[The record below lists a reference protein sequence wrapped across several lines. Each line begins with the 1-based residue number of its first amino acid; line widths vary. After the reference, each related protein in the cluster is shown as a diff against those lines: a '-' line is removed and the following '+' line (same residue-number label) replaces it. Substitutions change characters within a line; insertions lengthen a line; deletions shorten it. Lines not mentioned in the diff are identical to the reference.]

1 MNTILYLRLQGLLL
15 REVRRSQPPEKRAM
29 PLVIHDAG
37 SVVECCDASLARGI
51 KPGLSIK
58 ESKALLR
65 EDGHHEKPPKIASRA
80 WLDIAAEC
88 SNAVEPVS
96 AWEAYID
103 LSGHPEPLSVGAE
116 LLARIHRAEKVAL
129 LAGVSPLKW
138 LALKTTQ
145 PCSPEAL
152 QVGILPL
159 EPALDAP
166 SIIASMP
173 LSEVAPLS
181 PSVQERFEF
190 LGCRF
195 VREALLLSPQSLKKQ
210 FGKESPEIMRVLA
223 GRGSDRVLPL
233 YPPASLAESLSLA
246 GPVEDGQMID
256 KALSDLAHR
265 LALLLNKCDKR
276 AEALRLTAYNEDGAW
291 FSSFRRLSRPLM
303 AAFQLLVAL
312 RRMVEDHPL
321 PWPAVRFVVRAENLA
336 SREAWQQTLLGQTP
350 EAQRLRAIESAAKE
364 VTAMFGEGR
373 VLPAAQ
379 LAIPRRQK
387 VLNAW
392 RHAIGWKQS

>member
-1 MNTILYLRLQGLLL
+1 M
-15 REVRRSQPPEKRAM
+15 RAM
-29 PLVIHDAG
+29 PLVIHDG
-37 SVVECCDASLARGI
+37 SFVVECCEASLARGI

-65 EDGHHEKPPKIASRA
+65 EDGHHEKPPKVASRA

-103 LSGHPEPLSVGAE
+103 LSSHPEPLLVASE
-116 LLARIHRAEKVAL
+116 LLSRIHSAEQVVL
-129 LAGVSPLKW
+129 LGGISPLKW
-138 LALKTTQ
+138 LARKTTQ
-145 PCSPEAL
+145 VCPPGAL
-152 QVGILPL
+152 QMGILPL

-166 SIIASMP
+166 SLIASMP
-173 LSEVAPLS
+173 LAEVSLLS
-181 PSVQERFEF
+181 PAVQERFEF

-195 VREALLLSPQSLKKQ
+195 VHEALLLSPQTLKKQ
-210 FGKESPEIMRVLA
+210 FGKEASDILRVLS
-223 GRGSDRVLPL
+223 GRGADRVRPL
-233 YPPASLAESLSLA
+233 YPPASLSASLVLG
-246 GPVEDGQMID
+246 GPVEDGHMID
-256 KALSDLAHR
+256 KSLADLANR
-265 LALLLNKCDKR
+265 LAIALNQTDKR

-321 PWPAVRFVVRAENLA
+321 PWPVVRFVVRAENLA

-364 VTAMFGEGR
+364 VAAMFGDGR

-379 LAIPRRQK
+379 LSVPRRQK

-392 RHAIGWKQS
+392 KHAIGWRQS